1 MRILLDSCVW
11 GKADQELR
19 SAGHDVEWVGDWD
32 KDPGDMAILSYAN
45 EYQRTLVTL
54 DKDFGEL
61 AIVKQMPHK
70 GIIRLANIAA
80 RKQAKTV
87 LNLIELHSDMLERGA
102 ILTVDQNKL
111 RIRPPEDNA

>member
-11 GKADQELR
+11 GKAAQELR

-32 KDPGDMAILSYAN
+32 EDPGDLMILSYAN
-45 EYQRTLVTL
+45 EQERILVTL

-61 AIVKQMPHK
+61 AIVQQMPHR

-80 RKQAKTV
+80 RKQAQTILK
-87 LNLIELHSDMLERGA
+87 LIELHSLMLNKGA
-102 ILTVDQNKL
+102 ILTVDQNRL
-111 RIRPPEDNA
+111 RIRPSEDKY

>member
-11 GKADQELR
+11 GKATQELR

-32 KDPGDMAILSYAN
+32 EDPGDMIILSYAN
-45 EYQRTLVTL
+45 EQDRTLVTL

-61 AIVKQMPHK
+61 AIVQQMPHR

-80 RKQAKTV
+80 RKQAQTILK
-87 LNLIELHSDMLERGA
+87 LIELHSVMLNKGA
-102 ILTVDQNKL
+102 ILTVDQNRL
-111 RIRPPEDNA
+111 RIRPAENEF

>member
-11 GKADQELR
+11 GKAAQELR
-19 SAGHDVEWVGDWD
+19 SAGHDVEWVGDWG

-45 EYQRTLVTL
+45 EHQRTLVTL

-61 AIVKQMPHK
+61 AIVRQMPHK
-70 GIIRLANIAA
+70 GIIRLAYIAA
-80 RKQAKTV
+80 RKQAEAV
-87 LNLIELHSDMLERGA
+87 LKLIELHHDMLERGA

-111 RIRPPEDNA
+111 RIRPPEENA